1 MPRTTLT
8 AQSIVRTGLI
18 HTFVAAD
25 QPNGHQFLNVD
36 ERAFLYVKNANA
48 GTIVVT
54 IDTPITVDGLAV
66 GNLSVSIATG
76 VNKLIGPFPKQYY
89 NQTDGMVYID
99 YDIGASVTVAVI
111 RL

>member
-1 MPRTTLT
+1 MARTTLA
-8 AQSIVRTGLI
+8 AQSISRAGLT
-18 HTFVAAD
+18 HTFSAAD
-25 QPNGHQFLNVD
+25 QPNGNEFLNVD

-54 IDTPITVDGLAV
+54 IGTPNTVDDLAIADRTI
-66 GNLSVSIATG
+66 SIATG
-76 VNKLIGPFPKQYY
+76 VNKLIGPFPKQHY